1 MPGTT
6 DIGGAAADG
15 SGDGVAGAA
24 QDRVLVARVSEEP
37 ITLEEC
43 TTAVDDV
50 RAGAVVTFAGV
61 VRDHDEGRGVTALTY
76 SAHPSADATIR
87 EVAERIAAAH
97 PEVRLAI
104 VHRTGALVVG
114 DLALACAVSSAHRGA
129 AFAACSALVDD
140 VKASVPIWK
149 EQVFDDGTTEW
160 VAALG

>member
-6 DIGGAAADG
+6 DIGGTAADG

-87 EVAERIAAAH
+87 EVAERMIARGVLVKDTHGQTIRIAPPLVIRGTELDWAV
-97 PEVRLAI
+97 EQLKLVLA
-104 VHRTGALVVG
+104 
-114 DLALACAVSSAHRGA
+114 D
-129 AFAACSALVDD
+129 
-140 VKASVPIWK
+140 
-149 EQVFDDGTTEW
+149 
-160 VAALG
+160 